1 MPKHSFDTCTD
12 LLYGYYLDG
21 SAEAKQALT
30 NVIDDLLYYFGNES
44 SIRLYRGLSFRAAK
58 QRIAFI
64 TSLGDQL
71 MLNEQYISSW
81 STSSNIAQYF
91 AKRKKYGIVI
101 SFIVPKRV
109 AADLR
114 VLNFNNEL
122 EYILPPGSYKI
133 DKFTLINR

>member
-44 SIRLYRGLSFRAAK
+44 SIRLYRGLSFRTAK

-71 MLNEQYISSW
+71 MLNEQYVSSW
-81 STSSNIAQYF
+81 STSFNIAQCF

-101 SFIVPKRV
+101 SFIIPKRV

-114 VLNFNNEL
+114 VLKFNNEL
-122 EYILPPGSYKI
+122 EHILSPGSYKL
-133 DKFTLINR
+133 DKFTLIR

>member
-71 MLNEQYISSW
+71 MLNEQYVSSW

-122 EYILPPGSYKI
+122 EYILPPGSYKL
-133 DKFTLINR
+133 DKFTLIR

>member
-1 MPKHSFDTCTD
+1 MPKHSFDACTD

-44 SIRLYRGLSFRAAK
+44 SIRLYRGLSFRTAK

-71 MLNEQYISSW
+71 MLNEQYVSSW
-81 STSSNIAQYF
+81 STSSNIAQCF

-101 SFIVPKRV
+101 SFIIPKRV

-114 VLNFNNEL
+114 VLRFNNEL
-122 EYILPPGSYKI
+122 EHILPPGSYKL
-133 DKFTLINR
+133 DKFTLIR

>member
-81 STSSNIAQYF
+81 STSSNIAQCF

-101 SFIVPKRV
+101 SFIIPKRV

-114 VLNFNNEL
+114 VLKFNNEL
-122 EYILPPGSYKI
+122 EYILPPGSYKL
-133 DKFTLINR
+133 DKFTLIR

>member
-1 MPKHSFDTCTD
+1 MPKHSFDTCSD

-71 MLNEQYISSW
+71 MLNEQYVSSW
-81 STSSNIAQYF
+81 STSSNIAQCF

-114 VLNFNNEL
+114 VLKFNNEL
-122 EYILPPGSYKI
+122 EYILPPGSYKL
-133 DKFTLINR
+133 DKFTLIR

>member
-1 MPKHSFDTCTD
+1 MLKHSFDACTD

-44 SIRLYRGLSFRAAK
+44 SIRLYRGLSFRTAK

-71 MLNEQYISSW
+71 MLNEQYVSSW
-81 STSSNIAQYF
+81 STSSNIAQRF

-114 VLNFNNEL
+114 VLKFNNEL
-122 EYILPPGSYKI
+122 EHILPPGSYKL
-133 DKFTLINR
+133 DKFTLIR

>member
-44 SIRLYRGLSFRAAK
+44 SIRLYRGLSFRTAK

-71 MLNEQYISSW
+71 ILNEQYVSSW

-114 VLNFNNEL
+114 VLKFNNEL
-122 EYILPPGSYKI
+122 EYILPPGSYKL
-133 DKFTLINR
+133 DKFTLIR

>member
-21 SAEAKQALT
+21 AAEAKQALT

-44 SIRLYRGLSFRAAK
+44 SIRLYRGLSFRTAK

-71 MLNEQYISSW
+71 MLNEQYVSSW

-114 VLNFNNEL
+114 VLKFNNEL
-122 EYILPPGSYKI
+122 EYILPPGSYKL
-133 DKFTLINR
+133 DKFTLIR

>member
-1 MPKHSFDTCTD
+1 MPKHSFDTCSD

-44 SIRLYRGLSFRAAK
+44 SIRLYRGLSFRTAK

-71 MLNEQYISSW
+71 MLNEQYVSSW

-101 SFIVPKRV
+101 SFIIPKRV

-114 VLNFNNEL
+114 VLKFNNEL
-122 EYILPPGSYKI
+122 EYILPPGSYKL
-133 DKFTLINR
+133 DKFTLIR

>member
-1 MPKHSFDTCTD
+1 MPKHSFDTCAD

-71 MLNEQYISSW
+71 MLNEQYVSSW
-81 STSSNIAQYF
+81 STSSNIAQRF

-101 SFIVPKRV
+101 SFIIPKRV

-114 VLNFNNEL
+114 VLKFNNEL
-122 EYILPPGSYKI
+122 EHILPPGSYKL
-133 DKFTLINR
+133 DKFTLIR

>member
-1 MPKHSFDTCTD
+1 MPKHSFDTCSD

-44 SIRLYRGLSFRAAK
+44 SIRLYRGLSFRTAK

-71 MLNEQYISSW
+71 MLNEQYVSSW
-81 STSSNIAQYF
+81 STSSNIAQCF

-114 VLNFNNEL
+114 VLKFNNEL
-122 EYILPPGSYKI
+122 EYILPPGSYKL
-133 DKFTLINR
+133 DKFTLIR

>member
-30 NVIDDLLYYFGNES
+30 NVIDDLLHYFGNES
-44 SIRLYRGLSFRAAK
+44 SIRVYRGLSFRAAK

-71 MLNEQYISSW
+71 MLNEQYVSSW

-114 VLNFNNEL
+114 VLKFNNEL
-122 EYILPPGSYKI
+122 EYILPPGSYKL
-133 DKFTLINR
+133 DKFTLIR

>member
-1 MPKHSFDTCTD
+1 MPKHSFDTCAD

-71 MLNEQYISSW
+71 MLNEQYVSSW
-81 STSSNIAQYF
+81 STSSNIAQCF

-114 VLNFNNEL
+114 VLKFNNGL
-122 EYILPPGSYKI
+122 EYILPPGSYKL
-133 DKFTLINR
+133 DKFTLIR

>member
-44 SIRLYRGLSFRAAK
+44 SIRLYRGLSFRTAK

-81 STSSNIAQYF
+81 STSSNIAQCF
-91 AKRKKYGIVI
+91 AKRKKCGIVI
-101 SFIVPKRV
+101 SFIIPKRV

-114 VLNFNNEL
+114 VLKFNNEL
-122 EYILPPGSYKI
+122 EYILPPGSYKL
-133 DKFTLINR
+133 DKFTLIR

>member
-44 SIRLYRGLSFRAAK
+44 SIRLYRGLSFRTAK

-71 MLNEQYISSW
+71 MLNEQYVSSW
-81 STSSNIAQYF
+81 STSSNIAQCF

-122 EYILPPGSYKI
+122 EYILPPGSYKL
-133 DKFTLINR
+133 DKFTLIR

>member
-44 SIRLYRGLSFRAAK
+44 SIRLYRGLSFRTAK

-71 MLNEQYISSW
+71 MLNEQYVSSW

-114 VLNFNNEL
+114 VLKFNNEL
-122 EYILPPGSYKI
+122 EYILPPGSYKL
-133 DKFTLINR
+133 DKFTLIR

>member
-1 MPKHSFDTCTD
+1 MPKHSFDTCSD

-21 SAEAKQALT
+21 SAEAKQRT
-30 NVIDDLLYYFGNES
+30 
-44 SIRLYRGLSFRAAK
+44 
-58 QRIAFI
+58 AFI

-71 MLNEQYISSW
+71 MLNEQYVSSW

-101 SFIVPKRV
+101 SFTVPKRV

-114 VLNFNNEL
+114 VLKFNNEL
-122 EYILPPGSYKI
+122 EYILPPGSYKL
-133 DKFTLINR
+133 DKFTLIR

>member
-1 MPKHSFDTCTD
+1 MPKHSFDVCTD

-71 MLNEQYISSW
+71 MLNEQYVSSW
-81 STSSNIAQYF
+81 STSSNIVQCF

-114 VLNFNNEL
+114 VLKFNNEL
-122 EYILPPGSYKI
+122 EYILPPGSYKL
-133 DKFTLINR
+133 DKFTLIR

>member
-44 SIRLYRGLSFRAAK
+44 SIRLYRGLSFRTAK

-71 MLNEQYISSW
+71 MLNEQYVSSW
-81 STSSNIAQYF
+81 STSSNIAQCF

-114 VLNFNNEL
+114 VLKFNNEL
-122 EYILPPGSYKI
+122 EYILPPGSYKL
-133 DKFTLINR
+133 DKFTLIR

>member
-44 SIRLYRGLSFRAAK
+44 SIRLYRGLSFRTAK

-101 SFIVPKRV
+101 SFIIPKRV

-114 VLNFNNEL
+114 VLKFNYEL
-122 EYILPPGSYKI
+122 EYILPPGSYKL
-133 DKFTLINR
+133 DKFTLIR

>member
-44 SIRLYRGLSFRAAK
+44 SIRLYRGLSFDTAK
-58 QRIAFI
+58 LRLAFI
-64 TSLGDQL
+64 SALGKDL
-71 MLNEQYISSW
+71 ILNEQYISSW
-81 STSSNIAQYF
+81 STSFKIAQGF
-91 AKRKKYGIVI
+91 AKAKRYGIVI
-101 SFIVPKRV
+101 SFTVPKRV

-114 VLNFNNEL
+114 VLKFNNEL
-122 EYILPPGSYKI
+122 EYILPPGSYKL
-133 DKFTLINR
+133 DKFTLIR

>member
-44 SIRLYRGLSFRAAK
+44 SIRLYRGLSFRTAK

-71 MLNEQYISSW
+71 MLNEQYVSSW

-101 SFIVPKRV
+101 SFIIPKRV

-114 VLNFNNEL
+114 VLKFNNEL
-122 EYILPPGSYKI
+122 EYILPPGSYKL
-133 DKFTLINR
+133 DKFTLIR

>member
-1 MPKHSFDTCTD
+1 MPKHSFDACTD

-44 SIRLYRGLSFRAAK
+44 SIRLYRGLSFNSAK
-58 QRIAFI
+58 QRLTFIA
-64 TSLGDQL
+64 SLGKGL
-71 MLNEQYISSW
+71 VLNEQYVSSW
-81 STSSNIAQYF
+81 STSSNIAQCF

-122 EYILPPGSYKI
+122 EYILPPGSYKL
-133 DKFTLINR
+133 DKFTLIR

>member
-1 MPKHSFDTCTD
+1 MPKHSFDTCSD

-71 MLNEQYISSW
+71 MLNEQYVSSW

-101 SFIVPKRV
+101 SFIVPKSV

-114 VLNFNNEL
+114 VLKFNNEL
-122 EYILPPGSYKI
+122 EYILPPGSYKL
-133 DKFTLINR
+133 DKFTLIR

>member
-71 MLNEQYISSW
+71 MLNEQYVSSW
-81 STSSNIAQYF
+81 STSSNIAQCF

-101 SFIVPKRV
+101 SFIIPKRV

-114 VLNFNNEL
+114 VLKFNNEL
-122 EYILPPGSYKI
+122 EYILPPGSYKL
-133 DKFTLINR
+133 DKFTLIR

>member
-44 SIRLYRGLSFRAAK
+44 SIRLYRGLSFRTAK

-71 MLNEQYISSW
+71 MLNEQYVSSW
-81 STSSNIAQYF
+81 STSSNSALLSVRST
-91 AKRKKYGIVI
+91 A
-101 SFIVPKRV
+101 
-109 AADLR
+109 
-114 VLNFNNEL
+114 
-122 EYILPPGSYKI
+122 
-133 DKFTLINR
+133 

>member
-1 MPKHSFDTCTD
+1 MPKHSFDACTD

-44 SIRLYRGLSFRAAK
+44 SIRLYRGLSFRTAR

-71 MLNEQYISSW
+71 MLNEQYVSSW
-81 STSSNIAQYF
+81 STSSNIAQCF

-101 SFIVPKRV
+101 SFIIPKRV

-114 VLNFNNEL
+114 VLKFNNEL
-122 EYILPPGSYKI
+122 EYILPPGSYKL
-133 DKFTLINR
+133 DKFTLIR

>member
-71 MLNEQYISSW
+71 MLNEQYASSW

-114 VLNFNNEL
+114 VLKFNNEL
-122 EYILPPGSYKI
+122 EYILPPGSYKL
-133 DKFTLINR
+133 DKFTLIR

>member
-44 SIRLYRGLSFRAAK
+44 SIRLYRGLSFRTAK

-71 MLNEQYISSW
+71 MLNEQYVSSW
-81 STSSNIAQYF
+81 STSSNIAQCF
-91 AKRKKYGIVI
+91 AKHKKYGIVI

-114 VLNFNNEL
+114 VLKFNNEL
-122 EYILPPGSYKI
+122 EYILPPGSYKL
-133 DKFTLINR
+133 DKFTLIR

>member
-71 MLNEQYISSW
+71 MLNEQYVSSW

-101 SFIVPKRV
+101 SFIIPKRV

-114 VLNFNNEL
+114 VLKFNNEL
-122 EYILPPGSYKI
+122 EYILPPGSYKL
-133 DKFTLINR
+133 DKFTLIR

>member
-44 SIRLYRGLSFRAAK
+44 SIRLYRGLSFRTAK

-71 MLNEQYISSW
+71 MLNEQYVSSW
-81 STSSNIAQYF
+81 STSSNIAQCF

-101 SFIVPKRV
+101 SFIIPKRV

-114 VLNFNNEL
+114 VLKFNNEL
-122 EYILPPGSYKI
+122 EYILPPGSYKL
-133 DKFTLINR
+133 DKFTLIR

>member
-1 MPKHSFDTCTD
+1 MPKHSFDTCSD

-71 MLNEQYISSW
+71 MLDEQYVSSW

-114 VLNFNNEL
+114 VLKFNNEL
-122 EYILPPGSYKI
+122 EYILPPGSYKL
-133 DKFTLINR
+133 DKFTLIG

>member
-44 SIRLYRGLSFRAAK
+44 SIRLYRGLSFRTAK

-71 MLNEQYISSW
+71 MLNEQYVSFW
-81 STSSNIAQYF
+81 STSSNIAQCF

-101 SFIVPKRV
+101 SFIIPKRV

-114 VLNFNNEL
+114 VLKFNNEL
-122 EYILPPGSYKI
+122 EYILPPGSYKL
-133 DKFTLINR
+133 DKFTLIR

>member
-44 SIRLYRGLSFRAAK
+44 SIRLHRGLSFRAAK
-58 QRIAFI
+58 QRTAFI

-71 MLNEQYISSW
+71 MLNEQYVSSW
-81 STSSNIAQYF
+81 STSSNIAQCF

-101 SFIVPKRV
+101 SFVVPKRV

-114 VLNFNNEL
+114 VLKFNNEL
-122 EYILPPGSYKI
+122 EYILPPGSYKL
-133 DKFTLINR
+133 DKFTLIR